1 MWTRTAAE
9 MTITLYIIRHG
20 ATKSNKRHAYL
31 GNTNEPLSNEGGE
44 QIIYY
49 NEAGRYPK
57 EKDNPLIFSSPM
69 LRCLQTKDI
78 LYPDT
83 RAILLPEWKEIDFG
97 RFEGKNYQDLNGDPD
112 YQRWIDSGGVTAFP
126 GGESRDEF
134 VKRSMAGLEWCIE
147 CMEDYKQKGAVCV
160 VHGGT
165 IMAIMSSLTGG
176 DYYDYQVKNGQGYEI
191 ELSIKNNNVQLEKL
205 TPIAMEEAEEK
216 DK

>member
-1 MWTRTAAE
+1 

-44 QIIYY
+44 QIIFY
-49 NEAGRYPK
+49 NEYPK
-57 EKDNPLIFSSPM
+57 EKDNLLIFSSPM

-97 RFEGKNYQDLNGDPD
+97 RFEEKNYQDLNGDPD

-147 CMEDYKQKGAVCV
+147 CMEDYKQKSAVCI

>member
-44 QIIYY
+44 QIIFY
-49 NEAGRYPK
+49 NKSGRYPK
-57 EKDNPLIFSSPM
+57 EKDNLLILSSPM

-147 CMEDYKQKGAVCV
+147 CMEDYKQKSAVCI

>member
-44 QIIYY
+44 QIIFY
-49 NEAGRYPK
+49 NKAGRYQK
-57 EKDNPLIFSSPM
+57 EKDNLLIFSSPM

-147 CMEDYKQKGAVCV
+147 CMEDYKQKSAVCI

>member
-44 QIIYY
+44 QIIFY
-49 NEAGRYPK
+49 NKAGRYPK
-57 EKDNPLIFSSPM
+57 GKENLLIFSSPM

-147 CMEDYKQKGAVCV
+147 CMEDYKQKSAVCI

>member
-1 MWTRTAAE
+1 MGPR
-9 MTITLYIIRHG
+9 
-20 ATKSNKRHAYL
+20 SPNKRHAYL

-44 QIIYY
+44 QIIFYKKL
-49 NEAGRYPK
+49 EDIPK
-57 EKDNPLIFSSPM
+57 EKDNLLIFSSPM
-69 LRCLQTKDI
+69 LRAFRQRIFCI
-78 LYPDT
+78 PDT

-147 CMEDYKQKGAVCV
+147 CMEDYKQKSAVCI

>member
-1 MWTRTAAE
+1 MWTGTAAE
-9 MTITLYIIRHG
+9 MTITLYLIRHG

-44 QIIYY
+44 QIIFY
-49 NEAGRYPK
+49 NEAGRYRK
-57 EKDNPLIFSSPM
+57 EKDNLLIFSSPM

-147 CMEDYKQKGAVCV
+147 CMEDYKQKSAVCI

-191 ELSIKNNNVQLEKL
+191 ELSIKNNNVQLEKM

>member
-1 MWTRTAAE
+1 

-44 QIIYY
+44 QIIFYT
-49 NEAGRYPK
+49 EAGSYPK
-57 EKDNPLIFSSPM
+57 EKDNLLIFSSPM

-147 CMEDYKQKGAVCV
+147 CMEDYKQKSAVCV

-191 ELSIKNNNVQLEKL
+191 ELSIKDNNVQLEKL

>member
-9 MTITLYIIRHG
+9 MTITLYLIRHG

-44 QIIYY
+44 QIIFY
-49 NEAGRYPK
+49 NKSGRYPK
-57 EKDNPLIFSSPM
+57 EKDNLLILSSPM

-147 CMEDYKQKGAVCV
+147 CMEDYKQKSAVCI

-205 TPIAMEEAEEK
+205 TPIAMEKAEEK

>member
-1 MWTRTAAE
+1 MKEESRLFFIMKLE
-9 MTITLYIIRHG
+9 DIQKKKIIF
-20 ATKSNKRHAYL
+20 L
-31 GNTNEPLSNEGGE
+31 
-44 QIIYY
+44 
-49 NEAGRYPK
+49 
-57 EKDNPLIFSSPM
+57 FSSPM

-97 RFEGKNYQDLNGDPD
+97 RFEEKNYQDLNGDPD

-147 CMEDYKQKGAVCV
+147 CMEDYKQKSAVCI

>member
-44 QIIYY
+44 QIIFY

-57 EKDNPLIFSSPM
+57 GKENLLIFSSPM

-147 CMEDYKQKGAVCV
+147 CMEDYKQKSAVCI

-191 ELSIKNNNVQLEKL
+191 ELSIKDNNVQLEKL
-205 TPIAMEEAEEK
+205 TPIAREEAKEK

>member
-44 QIIYY
+44 QIIFY
-49 NEAGRYPK
+49 NEARRYPK
-57 EKDNPLIFSSPM
+57 EKDNLLIFSSPM

-147 CMEDYKQKGAVCV
+147 CMEDYKQKSAVCI

>member
-1 MWTRTAAE
+1 M
-9 MTITLYIIRHG
+9 
-20 ATKSNKRHAYL
+20 
-31 GNTNEPLSNEGGE
+31 
-44 QIIYY
+44 
-49 NEAGRYPK
+49 K
-57 EKDNPLIFSSPM
+57 EESRLFFIMKLEDIQSPM

-147 CMEDYKQKGAVCV
+147 YMEDYKQKSAVCV

>member
-44 QIIYY
+44 QIIFY
-49 NEAGRYPK
+49 NEAGKYPK
-57 EKDNPLIFSSPM
+57 EKDNLLIFSSPM

-134 VKRSMAGLEWCIE
+134 VKRSISGLEWCIA
-147 CMEDYKQKGAVCV
+147 CMEDYKQKSAVCI

-165 IMAIMSSLTGG
+165 IIALTIFYLIVIIIAACKAAHYSH
-176 DYYDYQVKNGQGYEI
+176 DRAAV
-191 ELSIKNNNVQLEKL
+191 NNTDCTFLFIIFHTCYAPFKS
-205 TPIAMEEAEEK
+205 
-216 DK
+216 

>member
-44 QIIYY
+44 QIIFY

-57 EKDNPLIFSSPM
+57 EKDNFLIFSSPM

-147 CMEDYKQKGAVCV
+147 CMEDYKQKSAVCV

-191 ELSIKNNNVQLEKL
+191 ELSIKDNNVQLEKL

>member
-1 MWTRTAAE
+1 MWTGTAAE

-44 QIIYY
+44 QIIFY

-57 EKDNPLIFSSPM
+57 EKDNLLIFSSPM

-112 YQRWIDSGGVTAFP
+112 YQRWR
-126 GGESRDEF
+126 ESRDEF

-147 CMEDYKQKGAVCV
+147 CMEDYKQKSAVCI

>member
-1 MWTRTAAE
+1 MWTRTAVE

-44 QIIYY
+44 QIIFY

-57 EKDNPLIFSSPM
+57 EKDNLLIFSSPM

-147 CMEDYKQKGAVCV
+147 CMEDYKQKSAVCV

-176 DYYDYQVKNGQGYEI
+176 DYYDYQVKNGQGY
-191 ELSIKNNNVQLEKL
+191 
-205 TPIAMEEAEEK
+205 
-216 DK
+216 

>member
-44 QIIYY
+44 QIIFY
-49 NEAGRYPK
+49 NEAGQYPK
-57 EKDNPLIFSSPM
+57 EKDNLLIFSSPM

-97 RFEGKNYQDLNGDPD
+97 CFEGKNYQDLNGDPD

-134 VKRSMAGLEWCIE
+134 VKRSMVGLEWCIA
-147 CMEDYKQKGAVCV
+147 CMEDYKQKSAVCI

-191 ELSIKNNNVQLEKL
+191 ELSIKDNNVQLEKL

>member
-1 MWTRTAAE
+1 
-9 MTITLYIIRHG
+9 MTIPLYIIRHG

-44 QIIYY
+44 QIIFY

-57 EKDNPLIFSSPM
+57 EKDNLLIFSSPM

-147 CMEDYKQKGAVCV
+147 CMEDYKQKSAVCI

-176 DYYDYQVKNGQGYEI
+176 GYYDYQGKKGQGYG
-191 ELSIKNNNVQLEKL
+191 N
-205 TPIAMEEAEEK
+205 
-216 DK
+216 

>member
-44 QIIYY
+44 QIIFY
-49 NEAGRYPK
+49 NEAGKYPK
-57 EKDNPLIFSSPM
+57 EKDNLLIVSSPM

-147 CMEDYKQKGAVCV
+147 CMEDYKQKSAVCV

>member
-1 MWTRTAAE
+1 MWTRTAVE

-44 QIIYY
+44 QIIFY
-49 NEAGRYPK
+49 NKAGRYPK
-57 EKDNPLIFSSPM
+57 EKDNHLIFSSPM

-147 CMEDYKQKGAVCV
+147 CMEDYKQKSAVCI

-176 DYYDYQVKNGQGYEI
+176 DYYDYQVKNGQGYKI

>member
-44 QIIYY
+44 QIIFY
-49 NEAGRYPK
+49 NEAGRYSK
-57 EKDNPLIFSSPM
+57 EKDNLLIFSSPM

-147 CMEDYKQKGAVCV
+147 CMEDYKQKSAVCI

>member
-1 MWTRTAAE
+1 MKEESRLFFIMKLEDIQKKKIIFLFSQDWRE
-9 MTITLYIIRHG
+9 M
-20 ATKSNKRHAYL
+20 
-31 GNTNEPLSNEGGE
+31 
-44 QIIYY
+44 
-49 NEAGRYPK
+49 
-57 EKDNPLIFSSPM
+57 
-69 LRCLQTKDI
+69 
-78 LYPDT
+78 
-83 RAILLPEWKEIDFG
+83 DFG
-97 RFEGKNYQDLNGDPD
+97 DFEGKNYQDLNGDPD

-134 VKRSMAGLEWCIE
+134 VKRSMAGLEFCIE
-147 CMEDYKQKGAVCV
+147 CMKDYKQKSAVCI

-191 ELSIKNNNVQLEKL
+191 ELSIKNNKVQLEKL

>member
-44 QIIYY
+44 QIIFY

-57 EKDNPLIFSSPM
+57 GKDNLLIFSSPM

-83 RAILLPEWKEIDFG
+83 RAILIPEWKEIDFG
-97 RFEGKNYQDLNGDPD
+97 RFEGKNYQDLNGDSD

-147 CMEDYKQKGAVCV
+147 CMEDYKQKSAVCV

>member
-1 MWTRTAAE
+1 MWTRTATE

-44 QIIYY
+44 QIIFY
-49 NEAGRYPK
+49 NEAGKYPK
-57 EKDNPLIFSSPM
+57 EKDNLLIFSSPM

-134 VKRSMAGLEWCIE
+134 VKRSMAGL
-147 CMEDYKQKGAVCV
+147 
-160 VHGGT
+160 
-165 IMAIMSSLTGG
+165 
-176 DYYDYQVKNGQGYEI
+176 
-191 ELSIKNNNVQLEKL
+191 
-205 TPIAMEEAEEK
+205 
-216 DK
+216 

>member
-44 QIIYY
+44 QIIFY
-49 NEAGRYPK
+49 NEAGRYQK
-57 EKDNPLIFSSPM
+57 EKDNLIIFSSPM

-147 CMEDYKQKGAVCV
+147 CMEDYKQKSAVCI